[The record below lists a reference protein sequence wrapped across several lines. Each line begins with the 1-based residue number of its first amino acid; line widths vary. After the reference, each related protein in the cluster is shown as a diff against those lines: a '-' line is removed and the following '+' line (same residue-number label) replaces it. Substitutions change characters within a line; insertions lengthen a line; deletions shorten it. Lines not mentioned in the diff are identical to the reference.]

1 MIIARYLY
9 LHRISYSKV
18 DLIVGPQADIHAA
31 GLARSGSPGVKRGTP
46 EAAPAG
52 SGSPDDRLAT
62 ALRARGQRVT
72 AQRLVIHRVVTDLG
86 RHVTA
91 EQVLDA
97 VGDRLPNVSLPTVY
111 ATLDLLEELGLLRRV
126 ATAGGATLY
135 DPRTEHHHHLV
146 CRICGRAEDL
156 DVAVDV
162 EAAVRAAR
170 AAGFT
175 PRHAEVTVA
184 GVCAECAKAA

>member
-1 MIIARYLY
+1 MTTVRD
-9 LHRISYSKV
+9 RR
-18 DLIVGPQADIHAA
+18 GPDRAERPATAA
-31 GLARSGSPGVKRGTP
+31 TDR
-46 EAAPAG
+46 
-52 SGSPDDRLAT
+52 RLAD

-72 AQRLVIHRVVTDLG
+72 AQRLVIHRVVTELG

-126 ATAGGATLY
+126 ATAGGAAVY

-162 EAAVRAAR
+162 EAAVHAAR

-184 GVCAECAKAA
+184 GVCAKCA